1 LPADVGLYVPEV
13 LAFLDHIEHERHG
26 TVATRNCRLAALR
39 SFFAFVADHEP
50 LAAG

>member
-26 TVATRNCRLAALR
+26 TVATRNCRLAVLR